1 MWRALAATAVA
12 LALVGCGGDD
22 EEERRGTGSAERP
35 VATPTTPAQTQT
47 RERRPREEEEVDEAP
62 ATAPRKLVGIGD
74 QNAAFFD
81 APLFRRLEIEH
92 ARRVVPW
99 DAMRIRSERTLMD
112 DWLAGARRAGVEPL
126 ITFGASRR
134 DPDALPSVAAF
145 RRAFQAFRRRYPQV
159 KAYAPWNEANHRSQ
173 PTAGRPE
180 RAAAYYRVVRD
191 GCRGCAVLA
200 ADVLDQEGFTGYLR
214 RFQRALGS
222 RPRLWGLHNY
232 SDTNR
237 FRTSGTRDMLRAVD
251 GEVWLTET
259 GGIAQFGRSFPY
271 DLERQARATAYTFRL
286 LRLSPRIRRLYI
298 YNWTGA
304 PRDARFDA
312 GLTNPDGS
320 PRPAYRTL
328 ARNLRG

>member
-1 MWRALAATAVA
+1 MSRAWAAVVVA
-12 LALVGCGGDD
+12 LALAGCGGDD
-22 EEERRGTGSAERP
+22 DEERATTGTGERP
-35 VATPTTPAQTQT
+35 AATPTTPAQTET
-47 RERRPREEEEVDEAP
+47 RERRRSEEEVDEAP
-62 ATAPRKLVGIGD
+62 TTASRKLVGIGD

-81 APLFRRLEIEH
+81 APLFQRLGLKH

-99 DAMRIRSERTLMD
+99 DAMQVPAERALMD
-112 DWLAGARRAGVEPL
+112 DWLAGAKRAGVEPL

-134 DPDALPSVAAF
+134 NPEKLPSAAEF
-145 RRAFQAFRRRYPQV
+145 RTAFAAFRRRYPQV
-159 KAYAPWNEANHRSQ
+159 DTYAPWNEANHDSQ
-173 PTAGRPE
+173 PTAGKPA

-191 GCRGCAVLA
+191 GCRGCTVLA
-200 ADVLDQEGFTGYLR
+200 ADVLDQDGFTGYLR

-222 RPRLWGLHNY
+222 RPKLWGLHNY

-237 FRTSGTRDMLRAVD
+237 FRTTGTRDMLRAVD

-271 DLERQARATAYTFRL
+271 DLRRQARATAYTFRL

-312 GLTNPDGS
+312 GLTGPDGT
-320 PRPAYRTL
+320 PRPAYQTL
-328 ARNLRG
+328 QDNLRD